1 MHKTLALASTLLL
14 AACDQPDITDLSTL
28 AIPGVKPINYRAND
42 PAYFLTLNTAVRIS
56 HNCRAYGAENRAGIM
71 QLAAGEGVSDDAIA
85 AAVDKALGDNWQRSD
100 KYTNPYPQIRVMA
113 WETKTTPRRCYAI
126 VAWQQP
132 FGADDGQRLLENVY
146 TLRDTDPGAQ

>member
-14 AACDQPDITDLSTL
+14 AACDQPDTTDLSTL
-28 AIPGVKPINYRAND
+28 AIPGVKPINYRAHE
-42 PAYFLTLNTAVRIS
+42 PAYFLTQNTAVRIS

-71 QLAAGEGVSDDAIA
+71 QLVADEGVSDDAIA

-113 WETKTTPRRCYAI
+113 WEAKTTPKRCYAI

-132 FGADDGQRLLENVY
+132 FGADDGQRLLYNVY
-146 TLRDTDPGAQ
+146 TLRNTDPGAR